1 MVQLQHLAGRDRITS
16 KWKVYED
23 LGRGVAVDS
32 GFWGEIRCDLACDSD
47 GKWSYRVV
55 LSVVGDKEGK
65 SVMDLRGNE
74 FYSLNKI
81 GDWDYSL
88 FTLDTYVL
96 VTLTGIA
103 KIILPLYLNT

>member
-1 MVQLQHLAGRDRITS
+1 MTVTENGPRA
-16 KWKVYED
+16 
-23 LGRGVAVDS
+23 
-32 GFWGEIRCDLACDSD
+32 
-47 GKWSYRVV
+47 V

-65 SVMDLRGNE
+65 SVMEFVRG
-74 FYSLNKI
+74 FYSLNII
-81 GDWDYSL
+81 GEWDYSL